1 MKDLKE
7 FDNGQDYNTISGP
20 AVIVQSVDGG
30 DKHRKSVAESATGS
44 GGQ

>member
-20 AVIVQSVDGG
+20 AVIVQSVDGV
-30 DKHRKSVAESATGS
+30 DKPRKSVAESATGS